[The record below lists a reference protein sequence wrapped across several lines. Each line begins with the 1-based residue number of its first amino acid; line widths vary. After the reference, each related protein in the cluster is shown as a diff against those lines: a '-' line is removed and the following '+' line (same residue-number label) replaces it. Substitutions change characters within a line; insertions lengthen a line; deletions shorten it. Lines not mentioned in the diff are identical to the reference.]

1 MHISIHLLRYIQRRI
16 WSLHIRDLLVFLAKH
31 LCGDLGLDES
41 KSLGAVLVDVLLVS
55 VGVIAV
61 AAVWVRGIAVRLDDG
76 GVGGRAGEAWWA
88 RSKLRVV
95 LIDWAEL
102 RLGHKTYAS
111 SLARSHVVGKTLA
124 VVGVTHEDGGLDS
137 RERVAGQSSAGTTA
151 EGVVHDLTTLVYS

>member
-16 WSLHIRDLLVFLAKH
+16 WSLHIRDFLVFLAKH

-55 VGVIAV
+55 VGVVAV

-76 GVGGRAGEAWWA
+76 GVGGRAGKAWWA
-88 RSKLRVV
+88 CSELGIMLVNCMKLRF
-95 LIDWAEL
+95 EQ
-102 RLGHKTYAS
+102 KTYAS
-111 SLARSHVVGKTLA
+111 SLARSYVVGKTLA